1 MLFLCYTELNM
12 GWWKEM
18 SKENVAV
25 FIRHNECYGVTKW
38 QAEEAI
44 IPLTEQGVTD
54 FLSGGQG
61 GFDCHREYQ

>member
-1 MLFLCYTELNM
+1 
-12 GWWKEM
+12 M

-61 GFDCHREYQ
+61 GFDCHRKYHQ

>member
-1 MLFLCYTELNM
+1 
-12 GWWKEM
+12 M

-38 QAEEAI
+38 QAAI

-54 FLSGGQG
+54 FLSERQG
-61 GFDCHREYQ
+61 GFDRHREYQ